1 MKNQFAVRAKRL
13 VALMTVVTVGAM
25 LPACVS
31 TSDAESAESTG
42 AAAAV
47 SAEETPTSNAA
58 ISQALAGSNNIVAE
72 GAAPSTDPVVDGNA
86 DGGATEAK
94 TEVPPTVGNATEVP
108 TDTTAVPLTEGN
120 ASAAS
125 TDAVSADPFAPVANN
140 TQPVETAVT
149 AVPAN
154 APAAPVDVAAAPV
167 DVAVAPV
174 DVAAAPVDVAAAPVA
189 SESVPAPT
197 QTVENVEAA
206 PVATASA
213 VPENGTLMPYVVK
226 DGDTLASIAKKIF
239 GKSERWQELAKVNNI
254 KNPNLIYS
262 GDVLLFSLDSHAKNF
277 AEKYPT
283 TGKKIVKVVSG
294 DSLWSIAAREFGE
307 GAAWRVL
314 VKNNPKITNPDRI
327 SIGMNLI
334 VPTGLY
340 IAAK

>member
-154 APAAPVDVAAAPV
+154 APA
-167 DVAVAPV
+167 APV